1 MNSRI
6 LETLE
11 YPKIRTQL
19 AELTITQD
27 GQEQALSL
35 TPSSRRPQVQQWLAE
50 TQDGFEIDRLGL
62 NLPLEPTK
70 KINSELKRLHIE
82 AVLNGTELAKI
93 KTVLQN
99 ANQLRDFLNDL
110 RQQGANLPSLYRLGQ
125 KLVPLPT
132 ISQRLEAAI
141 DEQGNILDTASPELK
156 QIRTTLKRTQQ
167 RVRERMESY
176 LQSGQRKYLTENL
189 ITVRDD
195 HLVLPVKAEAR
206 QHFGGVIHDQSASG
220 QTIYVEPQGVI
231 NLNNTI
237 QTQKIL
243 EKQVIAHI
251 LADLSAM
258 LRPYQAQLRE
268 DAWLVG
274 RFDFINSKVTY
285 AKQLKAAQPQL
296 SDEQHFVFYQARHPL
311 LPQDQVVPNDIILG
325 QKYRNL
331 IITGPNTG
339 GKTLTLKTAGLLQLM
354 VQSGLFIPAGE
365 NSQATIFD
373 EIYADIG
380 DEQSIEQNLSTFS
393 SHMENIIWM
402 SRHLNAQT
410 LVLLDELGAGTDPQ
424 EGAALAIAI
433 VESFSQSHCQLMIT
447 THYPELK
454 VFAYNY
460 PATINASMEFDTKT
474 LQPTYRLLIGIPGSS
489 NAFDIAARLGMPA
502 DVVQRARQ
510 LQPGAS
516 QDLNVMIQD
525 LEKQRNQYEQEA
537 QDYHKQRQT
546 LQCQQQDLDLQ
557 RQKLQNQKAQLLD
570 QAQAKANQLVDQAQ
584 QQAAKIIAQLRQ
596 WQQQG
601 RLDIKDDQLIRAQ
614 TQLNQLHQQRAL
626 QKNRV
631 LQREKRKQQI
641 KVGDE
646 VHVNSYDQDGVV
658 IGQDKK
664 GNFEVQLGILKMRL
678 PQEQLTKLKKT
689 PTKAATNY
697 VSRRRAHDNLP
708 LQLDLRGKRYEEAMQ
723 DLDQYLDAALL
734 AGYQEVTIIHGF
746 GTGVIRKGVQKYLSH
761 HPRIKKFQYA
771 PASAGGQGATIVQL
785 R

>member
-11 YPKIRTQL
+11 YPKIRTKL
-19 AELTITQD
+19 ADLTITQD

-99 ANQLRDFLNDL
+99 ANHLRDFLNGL
-110 RQQGANLPSLYRLGQ
+110 RQQGTNLPSLYRLGQ

-167 RVRERMESY
+167 RVRKRMESY
-176 LQSGQRKYLTENL
+176 LQSVQRKYLTENL

-251 LADLSAM
+251 LVDLSAM
-258 LRPYQAQLRE
+258 LRPYQAQLCE

-285 AKQLKAAQPQL
+285 AKQLKATQPQL
-296 SDEQHFVFYQARHPL
+296 SAEQHFGFYQARHPL

-354 VQSGLFIPAGE
+354 VQSGLFIPAAE

-454 VFAYNY
+454 IFAYNY

-546 LQCQQQDLDLQ
+546 LQQEQHDLDQQ

-570 QAQAKANQLVDQAQ
+570 QAQTQANQLVDHAQ
-584 QQAAKIIAQLRQ
+584 QQAAEIIAQLRQ

-601 RLDIKDDQLIRAQ
+601 RLDIKDDQLIRVQ

-689 PTKAATNY
+689 PTKAATSY
-697 VSRRRAHDNLP
+697 VSRQRAHDNLP

-723 DLDQYLDAALL
+723 DLDQYLDASLL

>member
-11 YPKIRTQL
+11 YPKIRTKL
-19 AELTITQD
+19 ADLTITQD

-99 ANQLRDFLNDL
+99 ANHLRDFLNDL

-167 RVRERMESY
+167 RVRKRMESY

-251 LADLSAM
+251 LVDLSAM

-285 AKQLKAAQPQL
+285 AKQLKATQPQL
-296 SDEQHFVFYQARHPL
+296 SAEQHFAFYQARHPL

-354 VQSGLFIPAGE
+354 VQSGLFIPAAE

-393 SHMENIIWM
+393 SHMENIIWV

-454 VFAYNY
+454 TFAYNY

-489 NAFDIAARLGMPA
+489 NAFDIAARLGMSA

-546 LQCQQQDLDLQ
+546 LQQEQHDLDQQQ
-557 RQKLQNQKAQLLD
+557 QKLQNQKTQLLD
-570 QAQAKANQLVDQAQ
+570 QAQAQANQLVDHAQ
-584 QQAAKIIAQLRQ
+584 KQAAEIIAQLRQ

-689 PTKAATNY
+689 PTKATTSY
-697 VSRRRAHDNLP
+697 VSRQRAHDNLP

>member
-110 RQQGANLPSLYRLGQ
+110 RQQGANLPSLYRLVQ

-141 DEQGNILDTASPELK
+141 DEQGNILDTAAPELK

-285 AKQLKAAQPQL
+285 AKQLKATQPLL
-296 SDEQHFVFYQARHPL
+296 SDEQHFAFYQARHPL

-402 SRHLNAQT
+402 SRHLNSQT

-546 LQCQQQDLDLQ
+546 LQRQQQDLDQQ

-689 PTKAATNY
+689 PTKAATSY
-697 VSRRRAHDNLP
+697 VSRQRAHDNLP
-708 LQLDLRGKRYEEAMQ
+708 LKLDLRGKRYEEAMQ

>member
-176 LQSGQRKYLTENL
+176 LQSSQRKYLTENL

-268 DAWLVG
+268 DAWLIG

-285 AKQLKAAQPQL
+285 AKQLKATQPQL

-365 NSQATIFD
+365 NSQAAIFD

-546 LQCQQQDLDLQ
+546 LQRQQQDLDQQ

-570 QAQAKANQLVDQAQ
+570 QAQAKANQLVDQTQ
-584 QQAAKIIAQLRQ
+584 QQAAKIIVQLRQ

-614 TQLNQLHQQRAL
+614 TQLSQLHQQRSL

-631 LQREKRKQQI
+631 LRREKRKQQI

-708 LQLDLRGKRYEEAMQ
+708 LQLDLRGRRYEEAMQ

>member
-70 KINSELKRLHIE
+70 KIDSELKRLHIE

-110 RQQGANLPSLYRLGQ
+110 RQQGTNLPSLYRLGQ

-141 DEQGNILDTASPELK
+141 DEQGNILDTAAPELK

-285 AKQLKAAQPQL
+285 AKQLKATQPLL
-296 SDEQHFVFYQARHPL
+296 SDEQHFAFYQARHPL

-546 LQCQQQDLDLQ
+546 LQRQQQDLDQQ

-689 PTKAATNY
+689 PTKAATSY
-697 VSRRRAHDNLP
+697 VSRQRAHDNLP

>member
-70 KINSELKRLHIE
+70 KIDSELKRLHIK

-99 ANQLRDFLNDL
+99 VNQLRDFLNDL
-110 RQQGANLPSLYRLGQ
+110 RQQGTNLPSLYRLGQ

-141 DEQGNILDTASPELK
+141 DEQGNILDTAAPELK

-285 AKQLKAAQPQL
+285 AKQLKATQPLL
-296 SDEQHFVFYQARHPL
+296 SDEQHFAFYQARHPL

-546 LQCQQQDLDLQ
+546 LQRQQQDLDQQ

-631 LQREKRKQQI
+631 LRREKRKQQI

-689 PTKAATNY
+689 PTKAATSY
-697 VSRRRAHDNLP
+697 VSRQRAHDNLP

-746 GTGVIRKGVQKYLSH
+746 GTGVIRKGVQKYLSY

>member
-296 SDEQHFVFYQARHPL
+296 SDEQHFAFYQARHPL

>member
-141 DEQGNILDTASPELK
+141 DERGNILDTASPELK

-285 AKQLKAAQPQL
+285 AKQLKATQPQL
-296 SDEQHFVFYQARHPL
+296 SAEQHFAFYQARHPL

-546 LQCQQQDLDLQ
+546 LQRQQQDLDQQ

-689 PTKAATNY
+689 PTKAATSY
-697 VSRRRAHDNLP
+697 VSRQRAHDNLP

>member
-11 YPKIRTQL
+11 YPKIRTRL

-70 KINSELKRLHIE
+70 KIDSELKRLHIE

-167 RVRERMESY
+167 RVRERMERY

-251 LADLSAM
+251 LADLSAL

-285 AKQLKAAQPQL
+285 AKQLKATQPQL
-296 SDEQHFVFYQARHPL
+296 SDEQHFAFYQARHPL

-365 NSQATIFD
+365 NSQAAIFD

-402 SRHLNAQT
+402 SRHLNAHT

-516 QDLNVMIQD
+516 HDLNVMIQD

-546 LQCQQQDLDLQ
+546 LQRQQQDLDQQ

-631 LQREKRKQQI
+631 LRREKRKQQI

-689 PTKAATNY
+689 PTKAATSY
-697 VSRRRAHDNLP
+697 VSRQRAHDNLP

>member
-285 AKQLKAAQPQL
+285 AKQLKAIQPQL
-296 SDEQHFVFYQARHPL
+296 SDEQHFAFYQARHPL

-365 NSQATIFD
+365 NSQAAIFD

-546 LQCQQQDLDLQ
+546 LQRQQQDLDQQ

-631 LQREKRKQQI
+631 LRREKRKQQI

-746 GTGVIRKGVQKYLSH
+746 GTGVIRKGVQKYLFH

>member
-93 KTVLQN
+93 KTVLLN

-285 AKQLKAAQPQL
+285 AKQLKATQPQL
-296 SDEQHFVFYQARHPL
+296 SAEQHFAFYQARHPL

-546 LQCQQQDLDLQ
+546 LQRQQQDLDQQ

-631 LQREKRKQQI
+631 LRREKRKQQI

-697 VSRRRAHDNLP
+697 VSRQRAHDNLP

>member
-1 MNSRI
+1 
-6 LETLE
+6 
-11 YPKIRTQL
+11 
-19 AELTITQD
+19 
-27 GQEQALSL
+27 
-35 TPSSRRPQVQQWLAE
+35 
-50 TQDGFEIDRLGL
+50 
-62 NLPLEPTK
+62 
-70 KINSELKRLHIE
+70 
-82 AVLNGTELAKI
+82 
-93 KTVLQN
+93 
-99 ANQLRDFLNDL
+99 
-110 RQQGANLPSLYRLGQ
+110 
-125 KLVPLPT
+125 
-132 ISQRLEAAI
+132 
-141 DEQGNILDTASPELK
+141 
-156 QIRTTLKRTQQ
+156 
-167 RVRERMESY
+167 
-176 LQSGQRKYLTENL
+176 
-189 ITVRDD
+189 
-195 HLVLPVKAEAR
+195 
-206 QHFGGVIHDQSASG
+206 
-220 QTIYVEPQGVI
+220 
-231 NLNNTI
+231 
-237 QTQKIL
+237 
-243 EKQVIAHI
+243 
-251 LADLSAM
+251 
-258 LRPYQAQLRE
+258 
-268 DAWLVG
+268 
-274 RFDFINSKVTY
+274 
-285 AKQLKAAQPQL
+285 
-296 SDEQHFVFYQARHPL
+296 
-311 LPQDQVVPNDIILG
+311 
-325 QKYRNL
+325 
-331 IITGPNTG
+331 
-339 GKTLTLKTAGLLQLM
+339 
-354 VQSGLFIPAGE
+354 
-365 NSQATIFD
+365 
-373 EIYADIG
+373 
-380 DEQSIEQNLSTFS
+380 
-393 SHMENIIWM
+393 
-402 SRHLNAQT
+402 
-410 LVLLDELGAGTDPQ
+410 
-424 EGAALAIAI
+424 
-433 VESFSQSHCQLMIT
+433 
-447 THYPELK
+447 
-454 VFAYNY
+454 
-460 PATINASMEFDTKT
+460 
-474 LQPTYRLLIGIPGSS
+474 
-489 NAFDIAARLGMPA
+489 MPA

-546 LQCQQQDLDLQ
+546 LQRQQQDLDQQ

-631 LQREKRKQQI
+631 LRREKRKQQI

-689 PTKAATNY
+689 PTKAATSY
-697 VSRRRAHDNLP
+697 VSRQRAHDNLP